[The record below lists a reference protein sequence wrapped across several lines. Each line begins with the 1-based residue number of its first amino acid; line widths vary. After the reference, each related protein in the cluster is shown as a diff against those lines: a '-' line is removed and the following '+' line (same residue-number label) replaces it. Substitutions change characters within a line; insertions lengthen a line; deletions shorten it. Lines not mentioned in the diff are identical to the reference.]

1 MRDIVLRISAEDA
14 QKIADSMKL
23 IVQSVTSGDM
33 TEIVFAEQK
42 KEAEE
47 PAMSSIEI
55 AKIFC
60 QPHTKV
66 FAKISK
72 FLGGHATEAEKKEF
86 KMSTFRNSQEKE
98 FPMYELTRKGCE
110 AYLMKIA
117 EKCSGYQSVAEG
129 IKRFQEEIE
138 KKFGATYGAVRVDSD
153 FLLEGKPRSEYADLC
168 SMFDQF
174 ITGPAIEGREI
185 AELTKQYEQFHEA
198 MKQVPMEARDSNKL
212 ESAMYG
218 VAIEAE
224 MQGFI
229 YGFKLFDALLN
240 RSMAVA

>member
-72 FLGGHATEAEKKEF
+72 FLLSILAF
-86 KMSTFRNSQEKE
+86 IN
-98 FPMYELTRKGCE
+98 MY
-110 AYLMKIA
+110 A
-117 EKCSGYQSVAEG
+117 
-129 IKRFQEEIE
+129 
-138 KKFGATYGAVRVDSD
+138 
-153 FLLEGKPRSEYADLC
+153 P
-168 SMFDQF
+168 
-174 ITGPAIEGREI
+174 
-185 AELTKQYEQFHEA
+185 
-198 MKQVPMEARDSNKL
+198 
-212 ESAMYG
+212 
-218 VAIEAE
+218 
-224 MQGFI
+224 
-229 YGFKLFDALLN
+229 
-240 RSMAVA
+240 